1 MFIWCV
7 NDLNLLEGITMCQTC
22 MQTIK
27 KTINNKGHTGY
38 RMTKEDEMQEQPGVE
53 AMTGK
58 GLAIGSKG
66 AV

>member
-1 MFIWCV
+1 
-7 NDLNLLEGITMCQTC
+7 MCQTC

-27 KTINNKGHTGY
+27 KTTNNKGHTGY

>member
-1 MFIWCV
+1 
-7 NDLNLLEGITMCQTC
+7 MCQTC

-27 KTINNKGHTGY
+27 KTTNNKSHTGY
-38 RMTKEDEMQEQPGVE
+38 RMTKEDEMQEQPGVG

>member
-1 MFIWCV
+1 
-7 NDLNLLEGITMCQTC
+7 MCQTC

-27 KTINNKGHTGY
+27 KTTNNKGHTGY

-53 AMTGK
+53 AMSWKRLT
-58 GLAIGSKG
+58 IGSKG

>member
-1 MFIWCV
+1 MFTVCV
-7 NDLNLLEGITMCQTC
+7 NDLKSLEGITMCQTC

-27 KTINNKGHTGY
+27 KTTNNKGHTGY

-53 AMTGK
+53 AMSWKRLT
-58 GLAIGSKG
+58 IGSKG